1 MFKLFSHF
9 KWKPNHVITTPE
21 IPIISIYL
29 SPFLVAGGPDWR
41 SGDRTAQMSLVYTA
55 DTMWQICEICAYSNF
70 RLNSEEMKTLH

>member
-29 SPFLVAGGPDWR
+29 SPFLVAGGLTGGLGIEQHKCQRCTLRTLCGR
-41 SGDRTAQMSLVYTA
+41 SVKSVHI
-55 DTMWQICEICAYSNF
+55 QI
-70 RLNSEEMKTLH
+70 LD